1 MAYPR
6 EVGAKQASKLDL
18 ALLLT
23 LTTIALWA
31 LNIPVVKIGLE
42 GWSPMA
48 FSFIRFG
55 AGAIIYIAYV
65 LWREGSLRVR
75 RKDIPLFV
83 IGGAIGIALN
93 QYAFMYALEKTTA
106 STVTL
111 VFATTPL
118 WAALLARVPS
128 CRSTA
133 RRASCWRSA
142 RLSRG
147 ACTACLSARSCATT
161 APCTCRR

>member
-1 MAYPR
+1 M
-6 EVGAKQASKLDL
+6 GAKQASKLDL

-65 LWREGSLRVR
+65 LWREGSLGVR
-75 RKDIPLFV
+75 RKDIPLF
-83 IGGAIGIALN
+83 AIG
-93 QYAFMYALEKTTA
+93 AFLTF
-106 STVTL
+106 TL
-111 VFATTPL
+111 SQL
-118 WAALLARVPS
+118 GCS
-128 CRSTA
+128 
-133 RRASCWRSA
+133 
-142 RLSRG
+142 
-147 ACTACLSARSCATT
+147 
-161 APCTCRR
+161 